1 MTIDLGEALAVGAV
15 VCGGVI
21 WVCRSL
27 IAPLKEILERIG
39 ASLDEL
45 NETIKDEQ
53 RQRHALEVWV
63 QKIDD
68 RGKSNQHRIDDIET
82 EIRQIG
88 TGGR

>member
-1 MTIDLGEALAVGAV
+1 MTIDIGQALAAGAV
-15 VCGGVI
+15 VCSGLI